1 MPVITCV
8 LIEGYCEQT
17 RRLLEE
23 RLTDA
28 ARSATGAPWDG
39 ITVMINELPDANY
52 MRGRIE
58 RIPAKAPVQPAQLV
72 QQFLNAMEARNL
84 AKAKSCL
91 AERFTMLFPG
101 GVEFTKLEQMI
112 EWAKPRYQSIIKT
125 YEKFD
130 EAFDKD
136 GAAVY
141 CFGTLSGKWL
151 DGTSFEGIRFVDR
164 FRVVDEKLTSQ
175 RVWNDLAEVGA

>member
-8 LIEGYCEQT
+8 LIEGYSEQT

-28 ARSATGAPWDG
+28 ARSATGTPWDG

-58 RIPAKAPVQPAQLV
+58 RIPAKAPIQPAELV
-72 QQFLNAMEARNL
+72 QQFLNAMGARDL

-91 AERFTMLFPG
+91 AESFTMLFPG
-101 GVEFTKLEQMI
+101 GAEFTKLEEMI
-112 EWAKPRYQSIIKT
+112 EWAKPRYQSIKKS

-136 GAAVY
+136 GAVVY
-141 CFGTLSGKWL
+141 CFGTLSGQWL
-151 DGTSFEGIRFVDR
+151 DETSFEGIRFVDR
-164 FRVVDEKLTSQ
+164 FRVVDEKLTNQ
-175 RVWNDLAEVGA
+175 RVWNDMAEVGA